1 MLMGIFNVKL
11 VTLLKLIYTFNVTPI
26 KNTNIFLSGAT
37 ECKYMMQFDESA
49 RCNLMN
55 LQFDESA
62 VDEQQGSFQEL
73 VNEEQ

>member
-1 MLMGIFNVKL
+1 MLMGIFNVKV

-26 KNTNIFLSGAT
+26 KNTNMFLSGAT

-55 LQFDESA
+55 LLLMNSKVVFKTW
-62 VDEQQGSFQEL
+62 
-73 VNEEQ
+73 